1 MMARRGSTPS
11 LRRVPVFVGLS
22 IVGHAGF
29 YVLLATTSLGRS
41 CGTMPNV
48 GMETAPPSGPE
59 QEHPDLLCLADE
71 LLMTGGRA
79 LACVGPGAAR
89 VDACAADAV
98 DRFHLTKTACRSS
111 RPIDVTMIE
120 PVILNPFAER
130 PTEEQAKVEMLQKLE
145 EAKKPEENP
154 DQKGQVVDIA
164 KPEVEVRPDDSEFLS
179 EYDSKVEKQT
189 KAPNAGEVSRPRPPP
204 PPTPPQQQPPQQA
217 PKKGAGALAMRSS
230 TGTGSK
236 TEEEQKQPGGAPEG
250 RPVEDK
256 EGYGPRAGDGKNERA
271 SMPAESPGAGNGQP
285 LPSIS
290 DLRPSDDQIS
300 RAVGGPGSIDSLKDI
315 DDGAT
320 TQLNT
325 KRFKYAGFFNRVKH
339 AVAQQWHP
347 DDAYRLRDPTG
358 QIYGIKSR
366 RTIVKVALQA
376 DGTVRDLLLEHP
388 CGVDFLDDE
397 ALKALREAA
406 PFPNPPKGLVD
417 KTSGLITFR
426 FEFNF
431 EVYDAPTFKVFRYQ

>member
-1 MMARRGSTPS
+1 MLGRRGSKTS
-11 LRRVPVFVGLS
+11 LRRVPLFVALS
-22 IVGHAGF
+22 IAGHVAFTLVVSLTG
-29 YVLLATTSLGRS
+29 LGRG
-41 CGTMPNV
+41 CGSVPNV
-48 GMETAPPSGPE
+48 GLEGPPPSGPE
-59 QEHPDLLCLADE
+59 AEHADLLCVAEE
-71 LLMTGGRA
+71 LLMTGGRT
-79 LACVGPGAAR
+79 LACIPGSGR
-89 VDACAADAV
+89 VDRCAAEAV
-98 DRFHLTKTACRSS
+98 DRLYLTSTACRES

-120 PVILNPFAER
+120 PMILNPFAER
-130 PTEEQAKVEMLQKLE
+130 PTEEQAQIEMLEKLE

-154 DQKGQVVDIA
+154 DQNGQVVDVA
-164 KPEVEVRPDDSEFLS
+164 KPEVEVRPDDSEFLA

-189 KAPNAGEVSRPRPPP
+189 KAPNAGEATRPQPPP
-204 PPTPPQQQPPQQA
+204 PPTPPQEQPKQQPPQ
-217 PKKGAGALAMRSS
+217 KGAGALAMRSPE
-230 TGTGSK
+230 GTGSK
-236 TEEEQKQPGGAPEG
+236 VEEQAKQPGGAPEG

-256 EGYGPRAGDGKNERA
+256 DGYGPRAGDGNKGNR
-271 SMPAESPGAGNGQP
+271 SNTPAESPGAGNGQP
-285 LPSIS
+285 LPSMS
-290 DLRPSDDQIS
+290 DLRPSEEQIS

-315 DDGAT
+315 DEGAT

-325 KRFKYAGFFNRVKH
+325 KRFKYATFFNRVKH

-366 RTIVKVALQA
+366 RTIVRVSLKP
-376 DGTVRDLLLEHP
+376 DGNIRDLLLEHP

-397 ALKALREAA
+397 ALSALREAG
-406 PFPNPPKGLVD
+406 PFPNPPAGLVD

>member
-1 MMARRGSTPS
+1 MRSATGSGS
-11 LRRVPVFVGLS
+11 
-22 IVGHAGF
+22 
-29 YVLLATTSLGRS
+29 
-41 CGTMPNV
+41 
-48 GMETAPPSGPE
+48 
-59 QEHPDLLCLADE
+59 
-71 LLMTGGRA
+71 
-79 LACVGPGAAR
+79 
-89 VDACAADAV
+89 
-98 DRFHLTKTACRSS
+98 
-111 RPIDVTMIE
+111 
-120 PVILNPFAER
+120 
-130 PTEEQAKVEMLQKLE
+130 KLE
-145 EAKKPEENP
+145 E
-154 DQKGQVVDIA
+154 
-164 KPEVEVRPDDSEFLS
+164 
-179 EYDSKVEKQT
+179 KQT
-189 KAPNAGEVSRPRPPP
+189 
-204 PPTPPQQQPPQQA
+204 
-217 PKKGAGALAMRSS
+217 
-230 TGTGSK
+230 
-236 TEEEQKQPGGAPEG
+236 QPGGSPEG

-256 EGYGPRAGDGKNERA
+256 DGVGPRAGDGQKARA
-271 SMPAESPGAGNGQP
+271 DAPAESPGSGDGKP
-285 LPSIS
+285 MPSMS
-290 DLRPSDDQIS
+290 DLRPSEDQIS

-325 KRFKYAGFFNRVKH
+325 KRFKYASFFNRVKH

-366 RTIVKVALQA
+366 RTIIRVSLKP

-417 KTSGLITFR
+417 AGSGLITFR

>member
-1 MMARRGSTPS
+1 M
-11 LRRVPVFVGLS
+11 
-22 IVGHAGF
+22 I
-29 YVLLATTSLGRS
+29 
-41 CGTMPNV
+41 
-48 GMETAPPSGPE
+48 PSGRIVAGAPAAE
-59 QEHPDLLCLADE
+59 VEPDTEDLLCLADE
-71 LLMTGGRA
+71 VLMTAGRA
-79 LACVGPGAAR
+79 LACVTPGER
-89 VDACAADAV
+89 HPDACAAEAV
-98 DRFHLTKTACRSS
+98 DRFHLTRNACRNG
-111 RPIDVTMIE
+111 RPIDVTMID

-130 PTEEQAKVEMLQKLE
+130 PTEEQAQVEMLEKQE
-145 EAKKPEENP
+145 EAKKPEEDPNTI
-154 DQKGQVVDIA
+154 GQVVDIA
-164 KPEVEVRPDDSEFLS
+164 KPDLEVRPDKTDFLA

-189 KAPNAGEVSRPRPPP
+189 KAPASGEAARPQPPP
-204 PPTPPQQQPPQQA
+204 PAAPPEKQRPAPQPTQPKAASP
-217 PKKGAGALAMRSS
+217 LAMRTPS

-236 TEEEQKQPGGAPEG
+236 IDPSKDLGGSAEG
-250 RPVEDK
+250 RPVDEKD
-256 EGYGPRAGDGKNERA
+256 GLGPKAGDGR
-271 SMPAESPGAGNGQP
+271 PAETATGQPEPPGAGNGQP
-285 LPSIS
+285 LPKMS
-290 DLRPSDDQIS
+290 DLRPSDEAIA
-300 RAVGGPGSIDSLKDI
+300 RAVGGPGSIDSLRDI

-325 KRFKYAGFFNRVKH
+325 KRFKYASFFNRVKH

-366 RTIVKVALQA
+366 RTIVRVSLKP
-376 DGTVRDLLLEHP
+376 DGGVRDLLLEHP

-406 PFPNPPKGLVD
+406 PFPNPPAGLVD